1 MSKTTVL
8 DLENLTSQYS
18 NLLIQYEQAV
28 ADYTSFMATQ
38 YSPGY
43 QASLMNLPN
52 KSFWGSESL
61 TTTAGVTVAECSAL
75 CLNNSKCT
83 GATFNRDGGTCA
95 LRSGEGSIIPSSNN
109 DVALV
114 QKETYLL
121 LNIQDINSQLLNI
134 NEKILAMTNESM
146 PEFNSEYD
154 ERKVKSE
161 QLLLNYIRLNKE
173 REKISNM
180 VKSYEELN
188 QEEIQGNINISQNY
202 SSFILLLILA
212 VLLIVVLYMFS
223 RSSSSSGSASTM
235 IPQQPTP
242 TPTNMQG
249 GQLGIS
255 TYFIVFIIIITVLV
269 IKYFSNISSFIKS
282 YY

>member
-1 MSKTTVL
+1 MSQTTVL

-61 TTTAGVTVAECSAL
+61 TTTAGVTVAECSTL

-121 LNIQDINSQLLNI
+121 LNIQGINSQLLNI
-134 NEKILAMTNESM
+134 NEKILAMTNETM

-173 REKISNM
+173 REKISTM

-212 VLLIVVLYMFS
+212 VLLLVVLYIFS
-223 RSSSSSGSASTM
+223 RSSSTSDSTM